1 MAASLNSARSFD
13 HGSAPEH
20 SAGAEPSRTKGDTN
34 AVSGEGLESA
44 CASAGD
50 RANILLVDDRPD
62 KLMAFETILASLEQN
77 LVLAHSGTEALRHL
91 LQQEFAVIMLDV
103 SMPGMDGFETASLIR
118 QRKNSELTP
127 IIFISAVNYSDTHLS
142 RGYSLGAVDYILAP
156 IVPEILRAKVSFFI
170 ELHRKTE
177 QLKRQAETQAQ
188 LIREQA
194 ARAEAEAANKAK
206 DRFLA
211 MLSHELRTPLTP
223 ILFASTILS
232 QDPTVPE
239 HIREELK
246 IVARNVELEARL
258 IDDLLDLTQITQG
271 KLNLT
276 FKTVDAHELLHSAL
290 EVCANEISA
299 KGLTIRFELEAV
311 GKHIQADGVRLRQVV
326 WNLIKNAVKFTP
338 TGGQIRLRSSNP
350 QRSWFRLEVIDSGI
364 GIAPDVLPRIYDP
377 FEQAGSAGGGGLGL
391 GLTISKA
398 IVELHEG
405 RISASSAGLGHGAM
419 FAVELPEV
427 DPISAEPPSAL
438 KDIAAPTHHLAER
451 AENRFRILL
460 VDDHLDSVR
469 PMQLF
474 LEAIGYRV
482 TTAESVEGALRIAA
496 KEEFDLL
503 VSDIGLPDGSGVDL
517 LRLLREKG
525 HTLPG
530 IALSGYGMEQDLTR
544 SHAAGFQV
552 HLVKP
557 VLPQHLRST
566 IDQLT
571 RQRSSPLSAAA
582 KTPPN

>member
-1 MAASLNSARSFD
+1 
-13 HGSAPEH
+13 
-20 SAGAEPSRTKGDTN
+20 
-34 AVSGEGLESA
+34 
-44 CASAGD
+44 
-50 RANILLVDDRPD
+50 
-62 KLMAFETILASLEQN
+62 MAFETILASLGQN
-77 LVLAHSGTEALRHL
+77 LILAHSGTEALRHL
-91 LQQEFAVIMLDV
+91 LQQEFALIMLDV

-170 ELHRKTE
+170 ELHRKTV

-232 QDPTVPE
+232 QDPTVPK
-239 HIREELK
+239 HIRDELK
-246 IVARNVELEARL
+246 IIARNVELEARL

-276 FKTVDAHELLHSAL
+276 FETADAHELLHSAL
-290 EVCANEISA
+290 EICSNDISA
-299 KGLTIRFELEAV
+299 KNLTVELGLEAV
-311 GKHIQADGVRLRQVV
+311 AHRIRADAVRLQQVF

-338 TGGQIRLRSSNP
+338 RGGQIRLHSSNP
-350 QRSWFRLEVIDSGI
+350 QSSWFRLEVIDSGV
-364 GIAPDVLPRIYDP
+364 GIAPDLLPRIYDP
-377 FEQAGSAGGGGLGL
+377 FEQAGSAGCGGLGL

-405 RISASSAGLGHGAM
+405 RILASSAGVGHGAM
-419 FAVELPEV
+419 FVIELPNV
-427 DPISAEPPSAL
+427 NRNSAEPSSAQMETATTTSNPTEN
-438 KDIAAPTHHLAER
+438 AATHS
-451 AENRFRILL
+451 RILL

-469 PMQLF
+469 PMQMF
-474 LEAIGYRV
+474 LETIGYQV
-482 TTAESVEGALRIAA
+482 TIAESVEAALRIAA
-496 KEEFDLL
+496 QEPFDLL
-503 VSDIGLPDGSGVDL
+503 VSDIGLPDGSGEDL

-525 HTLPG
+525 HNLPG
-530 IALSGYGMEQDLTR
+530 IALSGYGMEQDMAR
-544 SHAAGFQV
+544 SLAAGFQI
-552 HLVKP
+552 HLTKP
-557 VLPQHLRST
+557 VLPQHLQTT
-566 IDQLT
+566 IDQLIT
-571 RQRSSPLSAAA
+571 HF
-582 KTPPN
+582 TPK

>member
-1 MAASLNSARSFD
+1 M
-13 HGSAPEH
+13 
-20 SAGAEPSRTKGDTN
+20 TKSDN
-34 AVSGEGLESA
+34 QRGLRRNRKTRDPA
-44 CASAGD
+44 YD

-62 KLMAFETILASLEQN
+62 KLLAFETILASLGQN
-77 LVLAHSGTEALRHL
+77 LILAHSGTEALRHL
-91 LQQEFAVIMLDV
+91 LQQEFALIMLDV

-118 QRKNSELTP
+118 QRNNSELTP

-170 ELHRKTE
+170 ELHRKTV

-223 ILFASTILS
+223 ILFASTILG

-246 IVARNVELEARL
+246 IIARNVELEARL

-276 FKTVDAHELLHSAL
+276 FKTADAHELLHSAL
-290 EVCANEISA
+290 EICSNDILA
-299 KGLTIRFELEAV
+299 KDLTVHFELDAV
-311 GKHIQADGVRLRQVV
+311 EHHIRADAVRLQQVF

-338 TGGQIRLRSSNP
+338 RGGQITLHSGNLQSG
-350 QRSWFRLEVIDSGI
+350 WFRLEVIDSGI

-377 FEQAGSAGGGGLGL
+377 FEQAGGAGCGGLGL

-405 RISASSAGLGHGAM
+405 RILASSDGVGPRRNVCRRA
-419 FAVELPEV
+419 
-427 DPISAEPPSAL
+427 SQREPNFRRTLLCLKWLRQHPRPSRQ
-438 KDIAAPTHHLAER
+438 KT
-451 AENRFRILL
+451 L
-460 VDDHLDSVR
+460 VPVREFSWSTTTSIVSVR
-469 PMQLF
+469 CNCF
-474 LEAIGYRV
+474 
-482 TTAESVEGALRIAA
+482 
-496 KEEFDLL
+496 
-503 VSDIGLPDGSGVDL
+503 
-517 LRLLREKG
+517 
-525 HTLPG
+525 
-530 IALSGYGMEQDLTR
+530 
-544 SHAAGFQV
+544 
-552 HLVKP
+552 
-557 VLPQHLRST
+557 
-566 IDQLT
+566 
-571 RQRSSPLSAAA
+571 
-582 KTPPN
+582 